1 MSKEYTVTG
10 KYYAFQSGTF
20 VADTPEE
27 ALEAWYEEFGG
38 QVGLCWECSQGVD
51 TSDVDEI
58 EVWLGDK
65 VVLVEGD

>member
-10 KYYAFQSGTF
+10 RYYAFQTDIF

-27 ALEAWYEEFGG
+27 ALDAWYEQFGG
-38 QVGLCWECSQGVD
+38 QVSLCWGCSKEID
-51 TSDVDEI
+51 TSDVA
-58 EVWLGDK
+58 EVEECLGDK